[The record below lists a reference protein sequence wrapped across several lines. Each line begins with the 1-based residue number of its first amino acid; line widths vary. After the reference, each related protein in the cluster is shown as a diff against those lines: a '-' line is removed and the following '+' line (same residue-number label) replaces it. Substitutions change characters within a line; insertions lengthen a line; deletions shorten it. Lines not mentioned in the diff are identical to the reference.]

1 MPGPEHCHKCPNYVT
16 IYLTYS
22 TPPPPYP
29 LYPYPCLS
37 MSPFGGAL
45 CLSGMSDGI
54 SWSTHPFLSHL
65 DSRTSTH
72 KGDWVGEGRKELLA
86 WRPLVH
92 KVSEILPIC
101 FSNDLFV
108 FHPQTSEYFGCSLIV
123 QIVPLHPLVQG
134 NYFLEA
140 QRDKWQ
146 AHHAFFWKEPLLH
159 S

>member
-29 LYPYPCLS
+29 LYLYPCLS

-108 FHPQTSEYFGCSLIV
+108 FHPQTSEYFGCSCMQWTPAYMQVFTYSSNSSPEPFGAGEL
-123 QIVPLHPLVQG
+123 
-134 NYFLEA
+134 FLGST
-140 QRDKWQ
+140 KG
-146 AHHAFFWKEPLLH
+146 
-159 S
+159 